1 MREILNGLL
10 QDLARVIG
18 LSDLTLDEANC
29 IGFRFDDRVSVTIRL
44 NPDWPQVELFADVG
58 ELPVDAAE
66 RRTRMLGLLR
76 ANAFWR
82 ETGGAT
88 LSVRLDERTI
98 LLATHTP
105 LAQLDGLMFR
115 NWLEA
120 FVHTAEIWIERLAV
134 ADFEIAPVASV
145 ASEPAIPAYFIRV

>member
-1 MREILNGLL
+1 
-10 QDLARVIG
+10 
-18 LSDLTLDEANC
+18 
-29 IGFRFDDRVSVTIRL
+29 
-44 NPDWPQVELFADVG
+44 
-58 ELPVDAAE
+58 
-66 RRTRMLGLLR
+66 
-76 ANAFWR
+76 
-82 ETGGAT
+82 
-88 LSVRLDERTI
+88 
-98 LLATHTP
+98 LATHTP